1 MKNILLLASMM
12 LMGGYCLAQN
22 DYYQDSLQ
30 IEIGNRARII
40 FQAREKVDFEL
51 IKRYDLNKLF
61 EELLLRAA
69 AGDTATTDMLSLLES
84 KKFANA
90 QAFNATAKKV
100 KEIFL
105 RFNYGAYAGFAPGQ
119 NIQLPLTTHSYTIDE
134 LQGRILLE
142 HRGTLQLAPAL
153 LTLGLSVDGG
163 ILLKNRPR
171 MSTEFKLS
179 LGYERTDFQKS
190 FSRSV
195 QYAFEGTRELNELE
209 TKALG
214 LYYDKI
220 AGGSNI
226 GNSNNYQQF
235 SQFYLQFMPQIEL
248 QNEQNKATWRFG
260 LGIRGI
266 ANLRGQGRSFQWL
279 SILDHPTR
287 PQAITAPATLNSS
300 PYLWGAVGRLSY
312 KSIGIFVNYTPRALS
327 ITNSTSL
334 EGVYRSNSTQYFNS
348 WVFGLRWGIF

>member
-1 MKNILLLASMM
+1 MKVVIMAFTMLL
-12 LMGGYCLAQN
+12 GTYCLAQN
-22 DYYQDSLQ
+22 DYYRDSLQ
-30 IEIGNRARII
+30 IEIGSKARIL
-40 FQAREKVDFEL
+40 FQAKEKADFEL

-69 AGDTATTDMLSLLES
+69 TGDTAATDMISLMES
-84 KKFANA
+84 KKFANT
-90 QAFNATAKKV
+90 QAFSAPAKNV

-105 RFNYGAYAGFAPGQ
+105 RFNYGIYAGFALGQ

-163 ILLKNRPR
+163 ILLKSRPR
-171 MSTEFKLS
+171 LITEFKLS

-209 TKALG
+209 TKVLG

-220 AGGSNI
+220 AGGSKI

-235 SQFYLQFMPQIEL
+235 SQFHLQFMPQIEL
-248 QNEQNKATWRFG
+248 QNEQNKPTWRLG

-266 ANLRGQGRSFQWL
+266 ANIQGLGRSLQWL

-287 PQAITAPATLNSS
+287 PQVITIPATLISN

-312 KSIGIFVNYTPRALS
+312 KAIGISIHYTPRALS
-327 ITNSTSL
+327 IFNSDST
-334 EGVYRSNSTQYFNS
+334 EGVARSASTQYFNS

>member
-1 MKNILLLASMM
+1 MKVVIMAFTMLL
-12 LMGGYCLAQN
+12 GTYCLAQN
-22 DYYQDSLQ
+22 DYYRDSLQ
-30 IEIGNRARII
+30 IEIGSKARIL
-40 FQAREKVDFEL
+40 FQAKEKADFEL

-69 AGDTATTDMLSLLES
+69 TGDTAATDMISLLES
-84 KKFANA
+84 KKFANT
-90 QAFNATAKKV
+90 QAFSAPAKNV

-105 RFNYGAYAGFAPGQ
+105 RFNYGIYAGFALGQ

-142 HRGTLQLAPAL
+142 HRGTLQLTPAL

-163 ILLKNRPR
+163 ILLKSRPR
-171 MSTEFKLS
+171 LITEFKLS

-195 QYAFEGTRELNELE
+195 QYAFEGTRELNEAE
-209 TKALG
+209 SKTLG
-214 LYYDKI
+214 LYFDKI
-220 AGGSNI
+220 AGGSSI

-235 SQFYLQFMPQIEL
+235 SQFYLQLMPQIEL
-248 QNEQNKATWRFG
+248 LNKRGQSTWRLG
-260 LGIRGI
+260 LGARGI
-266 ANLRGQGRSFQWL
+266 ASLHQGEASNFQWL
-279 SILDHPTR
+279 SIFDHPTR
-287 PQAITAPATLNSS
+287 PQVITAPTTLYTN
-300 PYLWGAVGRLSY
+300 PYLWSAVGRLSY
-312 KSIGIFVNYTPRALS
+312 KSISIFVNYTPKALS

-334 EGVYRSNSTQYFNS
+334 EGVYRSTSTQYFNS